1 MVDKGAWKMTNM
13 TPAAQSY
20 ISLLHWPVE
29 QVDALLAL
37 AWRIAQGHGKGIV
50 CRNDV
55 EAARERMRK

>member
-1 MVDKGAWKMTNM
+1 MTNL

-29 QVDALLAL
+29 QVDALLEL

-55 EAARERMRK
+55 EAARERMGK